1 VLVSFLRMP
10 RNLKSLLVS
19 LPLDIFSAPH
29 GYIQTTVLH
38 GSVRLDLL
46 DLFFNPLFALL
57 ILFLECEIFD
67 FGTASTMGGNSSSKD
82 ARPGMDRYHAG
93 VAIVERKIA
102 GVGKEDRRKDWT

>member
-1 VLVSFLRMP
+1 MP
-10 RNLKSLLVS
+10 RNLKSLFVS
-19 LPLDIFSAPH
+19 PPLIILSAPQ
-29 GYIQTTVLH
+29 GDTQVTVLD
-38 GSVRLDLL
+38 GSERLDLL

-102 GVGKEDRRKDWT
+102 GVGKEDRRKD